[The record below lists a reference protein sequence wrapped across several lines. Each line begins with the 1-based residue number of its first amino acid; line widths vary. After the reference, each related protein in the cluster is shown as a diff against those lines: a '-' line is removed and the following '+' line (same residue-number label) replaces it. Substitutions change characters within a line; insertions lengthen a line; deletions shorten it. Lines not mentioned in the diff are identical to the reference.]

1 MDAKKIT
8 SAIRS
13 EGLAEGAALRPG
25 PAASRETPTYSLRPL
40 IKADEA
46 FSFAVYASTRAAE
59 MALVDWPQEQKN
71 AFLLMQF
78 NAQHQH
84 YHLHSPQARW
94 QVIEVAGRPPPT
106 PPRGAAGP
114 VGRDT
119 TLTPLRAFEAQG
131 VQGARAVGRLVSDDA
146 RDDLILLMDIALLP
160 EYRGRGIGTAI
171 LHELLQAADRAG
183 KTVMLHVEPNNPAL
197 RLYQR
202 LGFEISAK
210 SGYYL
215 EMKRSHA

>member
-1 MDAKKIT
+1 MNAQKIV
-8 SAIRS
+8 SFIRS
-13 EGLAEGAALRPG
+13 DGPLEGAAQRPG
-25 PAASRETPTYSLRPL
+25 PAASREAPAYSLRPL
-40 IKADEA
+40 EKADEA

-59 MALVDWPQEQKN
+59 MELVDWPQEQKN
-71 AFLLMQF
+71 AFLQMQF

-84 YHLHSPQARW
+84 YHLHYPLARW
-94 QVIEVAGRPPPT
+94 QVMEVEGRPPQG
-106 PPRGAAGP
+106 R
-114 VGRDT
+114 RDT
-119 TLTPLRAFEAQG
+119 TLTG
-131 VQGARAVGRLVSDDA
+131 VQGARAAGRLVSDDA
-146 RDDLILLMDIALLP
+146 REDLCLIMDIALLP

-210 SGYYL
+210 SGFYL
-215 EMKRSHA
+215 EMKRTYA